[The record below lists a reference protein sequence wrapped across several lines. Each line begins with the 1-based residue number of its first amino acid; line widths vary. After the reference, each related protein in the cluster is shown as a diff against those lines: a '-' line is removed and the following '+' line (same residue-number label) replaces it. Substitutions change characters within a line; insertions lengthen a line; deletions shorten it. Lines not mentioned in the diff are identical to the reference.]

1 MKTGLRTFAALGA
14 FMATTA
20 FAGEAKAAGA
30 ALPHPPSPRGS
41 SP

>member
-14 FMATTA
+14 LMATTA
-20 FAGEAKAAGA
+20 FAAEGEGSGA